1 MPVLHLSRKEHFNAA
16 HRLWNKNWT
25 EARNYEEFGVCA
37 NPNYHGHNFDLHVT
51 VKGTP
56 DEDSGCII
64 NLKLL
69 KKIIQ
74 EDIIEELDHKNLN
87 VDVPWLADCVP
98 SIENV
103 IVAIWK
109 RLEAK
114 LPEDVKLFKL
124 TLWET
129 VNNYVEYYGE

>member
-16 HRLWNKNWT
+16 HRLWNPNWSEEKNLS
-25 EARNYEEFGVCA
+25 EFGICA

-51 VKGTP
+51 VKGSPGP
-56 DEDSGCII
+56 DTGCII

-69 KKIIQ
+69 KKIIR
-74 EDIIEELDHKNLN
+74 EEIIDELDHKNLN
-87 VDVPWLADCVP
+87 VDVPWLTHCMP

-103 IVAIWK
+103 VVEIWK
-109 RLEAK
+109 RLAAK
-114 LPEDVKLFKL
+114 LPSDVQLYRV

-129 VNNYVEYYGE
+129 INNYVEYYGE